1 MDQRGSLQGNLIIY
15 IGLNENNNTANQN
28 NWDAVKTVLRGKC
41 ISLNVYILNHKS
53 SQINHLSFILKKLE
67 RKEQNKLEKGK

>member
-41 ISLNVYILNHKS
+41 IPLNVYILNHKS

-67 RKEQNKLEKGK
+67 RKEQNKLKKGK